1 MYSDDVARPPLRR
14 RLAAIFDRAESLYLV
29 VLRGTILIV
38 ATLLL
43 AWVIWLGVS
52 SAWKISHSPDSVV
65 EEQASVSADEL
76 TEAEAPAGPVA
87 AAAPSSKASQAAA
100 EQTYYSAFVERY
112 YSLFHAK
119 FEPYRHQDDKA
130 LTKQAFDD
138 AFLNTAAR
146 LEAVKSGKL
155 DFNNDRDDLET
166 LFTTM
171 TEAADK
177 PKTLERLNR
186 YRKAKKVPV
195 TAQVERTS
203 YSTQSG
209 WDSSST
215 ACSNW
220 FQEPIGCSVSRVVPH
235 NYTENVTTLQYP
247 KGTESHTQIFRAFQ
261 DRYFD
266 LLQQRRSDNASK
278 AEQQRQDIVSSIADG
293 KMSLVTALQVLGAF
307 LALMFFFLLIAIERH
322 QRRISG
328 VVSNGEVELGHGEP
342 APAAF

>member
-1 MYSDDVARPPLRR
+1 MYSDGVARPRLRQ
-14 RLAAIFDRAESLYLV
+14 RLAALFDRAERLYLV
-29 VLRGTILIV
+29 VLRATILIV

-52 SAWKISHSPDSVV
+52 SAWKISRSPDSVV
-65 EEQASVSADEL
+65 EDQASVSADEL
-76 TEAEAPAGPVA
+76 TQAEAPAGPE
-87 AAAPSSKASQAAA
+87 APSSKASSRAA
-100 EQTYYSAFVERY
+100 EQTYYSSFVDRY
-112 YSLFHAK
+112 YSLFRAK

-155 DFNNDRDDLET
+155 NFDNDRDDLET
-166 LFTTM
+166 LLTTM

-186 YRKAKKVPV
+186 YRQAKKVPV
-195 TAQVERTS
+195 TTKVERIS
-203 YSTQSG
+203 YSMQSG

-220 FQEPIGCSVSRVVPH
+220 YEDPMGCSVSRVVPH

-266 LLQQRRSDNASK
+266 LLQQRRSNNASK

-293 KMSLVTALQVLGAF
+293 KMSLVRALEVLGAF

-322 QRRISG
+322 QRRISA
-328 VVSNGEVELGHGEP
+328 VVSNGEVEPNRDEP
-342 APAAF
+342 APAVS